1 MKRVAMDR
9 DASAIEFS
17 KDGATAKGEPL
28 IRFFR
33 KVPVS
38 RRGAG
43 GSGGGRCSRR
53 NVLSRCIVIST
64 WP

>member
-33 KVPVS
+33 KIPVS

-43 GSGGGRCSRR
+43 GSGGGAMQ
-53 NVLSRCIVIST
+53 
-64 WP
+64 